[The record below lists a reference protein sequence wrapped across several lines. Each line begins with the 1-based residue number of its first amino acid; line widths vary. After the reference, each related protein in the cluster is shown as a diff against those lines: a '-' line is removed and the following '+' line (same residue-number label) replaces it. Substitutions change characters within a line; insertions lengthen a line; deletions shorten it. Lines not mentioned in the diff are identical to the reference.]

1 MYYGRRCLLT
11 PWKHEEG
18 WLLLCSLIINGFQRD
33 IVREQFILVTGNRY
47 FRFENY
53 LIILALHTK
62 KETKGDTAM
71 YLHFED
77 SKVIQI
83 YQVID
88 VGVGLGG
95 ASLRMWLMFN
105 SPSYSFCLFIR
116 KVSKLSA
123 AVIMLF
129 SWRVLLWASL
139 IVQLVKNPPAMQE
152 TPVGFL
158 GRKDPLENG

>member
-1 MYYGRRCLLT
+1 M
-11 PWKHEEG
+11 
-18 WLLLCSLIINGFQRD
+18 LCSLIINGFQRD

-53 LIILALHTK
+53 LIILALHTN

-129 SWRVLLWASL
+129 S
-139 IVQLVKNPPAMQE
+139 
-152 TPVGFL
+152 
-158 GRKDPLENG
+158 